1 MSKRI
6 KLTSRDAVL
15 YDGKVNI
22 IKDLYI
28 FDKYVFDKTV
38 KRLISKEGSKETI
51 VDIDNKRITINDR
64 GTSIDL
70 KISLN
75 YYIEQDDFIEFEYLL
90 EKEYFKVKIEVGDI
104 DE

>member
-6 KLTSRDAVL
+6 KLTSRDTVL

-38 KRLISKEGSKETI
+38 KRLISKEERNVRRS
-51 VDIDNKRITINDR
+51 
-64 GTSIDL
+64 
-70 KISLN
+70 
-75 YYIEQDDFIEFEYLL
+75 
-90 EKEYFKVKIEVGDI
+90 
-104 DE
+104 

>member
-6 KLTSRDAVL
+6 KLTSRDTVL

-38 KRLISKEGSKETI
+38 KRLISKEESKETI

-75 YYIEQDDFIEFEYLL
+75 YYIEQDDYIEFEYFL
-90 EKEYFKVKIEVGDI
+90 EKECVKVKIEVGDI
-104 DE
+104 AE